1 MKKSRWV
8 KETDWLELPRHD
20 SLEGLWIYIVWG
32 HADSTLLP
40 MSGVCCAVQKIKLNH
55 TQSMCDCMICETGV
69 MWKCD
74 LLFQI
79 HRSAAFLL
87 SQQQYV
93 GLVSDAEAILLTTA
107 LHRPGPNKFVS
118 LTKATRLPEH
128 ILSVDKP
135 AYTWP
140 KPVLSLTKAHTL
152 PEIHFVN

>member
-118 LTKATRLPEH
+118 LTKATRL
-128 ILSVDKP
+128 
-135 AYTWP
+135 YQNTFCQ
-140 KPVLSLTKAHTL
+140 LTNL
-152 PEIHFVN
+152 PTPGPSQFCH